1 MHDNVR
7 VDALIPF
14 VHGRVELPVLGNK
27 GARKRCERVP
37 SLMLDVDQW
46 WRDSRVRLVSVPSEL
61 KLQGRGL
68 NRTLDRLHVTDT
80 LGPLS
85 GRNVTSHTH

>member
-27 GARKRCERVP
+27 GTRKRCERVP
-37 SLMLDVDQW
+37 SLVLDVDRW
-46 WRDSRVRLVSVPSEL
+46 RRDSRVCLVGAPSEL
-61 KLQGRGL
+61 KLQGR
-68 NRTLDRLHVTDT
+68 VA
-80 LGPLS
+80 
-85 GRNVTSHTH
+85 